1 MSEQSEILAD
11 RLDRLVRNIG
21 AIGVAVLG
29 VTVFY
34 VVVSR
39 YALAKTPRWSEEIPR
54 LILVW
59 VTFFGVVSAFIRGSH
74 FRAGLTDLILSPGAV
89 RRLAF
94 GLAALSCAVF
104 LVVLLITGWQI
115 TGFTWSHA
123 MTATSL
129 PGGLLYLCLPI
140 SAALSLLGLALGG
153 WRK

>member
-1 MSEQSEILAD
+1 MSMKPLAD
-11 RLDRLVRNIG
+11 RLDGLVRNIG
-21 AIGVAVLG
+21 ALGVAVLAAM
-29 VTVFY
+29 VFY

-39 YALAKTPRWSEEIPR
+39 YAVAKTPRWSEELPR

-74 FRAGLTDLILSPGAV
+74 FRAGLTDLILPPGAL
-89 RRLAF
+89 RRAIF
-94 GLAALSCAVF
+94 VLAALACGAF
-104 LVVLLITGWQI
+104 LIVLLITGIQI
-115 TGFTWSHA
+115 IRFTWDHQ

-129 PGGLLYLCLPI
+129 PGGLLYLALPI

>member
-1 MSEQSEILAD
+1 MSAQNDLLAEK
-11 RLDRLVRNIG
+11 LDRLVRNIG

-29 VTVFY
+29 ALVFY

-39 YALAKTPRWSEEIPR
+39 YALSKTPRWSEEIPR
-54 LILVW
+54 LVLVW
-59 VTFFGVVSAFIRGSH
+59 VTFFGMVSAFIRGSH
-74 FRAGLTDLILSPGAV
+74 FRAGLTELILSPGRV

-94 GLAALSCAVF
+94 ALAALCCAAF
-104 LVVLLITGWQI
+104 LLVLLLTGWQI

-129 PGGLLYLCLPI
+129 PGGLLYLALPI
-140 SAALSLLGLALGG
+140 AAALSLVGLALGG

>member
-1 MSEQSEILAD
+1 MSMKPLAD
-11 RLDRLVRNIG
+11 RLDGVVRNIC
-21 AIGVAVLG
+21 ALGVAVLAAM
-29 VTVFY
+29 VFY

-39 YALAKTPRWSEEIPR
+39 YAVAKTPRWSEELPR

-74 FRAGLTDLILSPGAV
+74 FRAGLTDLILPPGAL
-89 RRLAF
+89 RRAIF
-94 GLAALSCAVF
+94 VLAALACGAF
-104 LVVLLITGWQI
+104 LIVLLITGIQI
-115 TGFTWSHA
+115 TRFTWDHQ

-129 PGGLLYLCLPI
+129 PGGLLYLALPI

>member
-1 MSEQSEILAD
+1 MTAPEVLNN

-29 VTVFY
+29 VIVFY

-39 YALAKTPRWSEEIPR
+39 YVLAKTPRWSEEIPR

-59 VTFFGVVSAFIRGSH
+59 VTFFGIVSAFVRGSH
-74 FRAGLTDLILSPGAV
+74 FRAGLTDLILPPGRA
-89 RRLAF
+89 RRLVF
-94 GLAALSCAVF
+94 GLAAIASAAF
-104 LVVLLITGWQI
+104 LLVLLITGTQI
-115 TGFTWSHA
+115 TRFTWDHA

-129 PGGLLYLCLPI
+129 PGGLLYLALPI

>member
-1 MSEQSEILAD
+1 MSMKPLAD
-11 RLDRLVRNIG
+11 RLDGLVRNLG
-21 AIGVAVLG
+21 ALG
-29 VTVFY
+29 VSVLAVMVFY

-39 YALAKTPRWSEEIPR
+39 YAVAKTPRWSEELPR

-74 FRAGLTDLILSPGAV
+74 FRAGLTDLILSPGAL
-89 RRLAF
+89 RRAIF
-94 GLAALSCAVF
+94 VLAALAGGAF
-104 LVVLLITGWQI
+104 LIVLLITGIQI
-115 TGFTWSHA
+115 TRFTWDHQ

-129 PGGLLYLCLPI
+129 PGGLLYLALPI

>member
-1 MSEQSEILAD
+1 MSMKPLAD
-11 RLDRLVRNIG
+11 RLDGLVRNLG
-21 AIGVAVLG
+21 ALGVSVRAVL
-29 VTVFY
+29 VFY

-39 YALAKTPRWSEEIPR
+39 YAVAKTPRWSEELPR

-74 FRAGLTDLILSPGAV
+74 FRAGLTDLILPPGAL
-89 RRLAF
+89 RRAIF
-94 GLAALSCAVF
+94 VLAALACGAF
-104 LVVLLITGWQI
+104 LIVLLITGIQI
-115 TGFTWSHA
+115 TRFTWDHQ

-129 PGGLLYLCLPI
+129 PGGLLYLALPI

>member
-1 MSEQSEILAD
+1 MSRKPLAD
-11 RLDRLVRNIG
+11 RLDGLVRNIG
-21 AIGVAVLG
+21 ALGVAVLAAM
-29 VTVFY
+29 VFY

-39 YALAKTPRWSEEIPR
+39 YAVAKTPRWSEELPR

-74 FRAGLTDLILSPGAV
+74 FRAGLTDLILSPGAL
-89 RRLAF
+89 RRAIF
-94 GLAALSCAVF
+94 VLAALAGGAF
-104 LVVLLITGWQI
+104 LIVLLITGIQI
-115 TGFTWSHA
+115 TRFTWDHQ

-129 PGGLLYLCLPI
+129 PGGLLYLALPI

>member
-1 MSEQSEILAD
+1 MSMKPLAD
-11 RLDRLVRNIG
+11 RLDGLVRNIG
-21 AIGVAVLG
+21 ALGVAVLAAM
-29 VTVFY
+29 VFY

-39 YALAKTPRWSEEIPR
+39 YAVAKTPRWSEELPR

-74 FRAGLTDLILSPGAV
+74 FRAGLTDLILPPGAL
-89 RRLAF
+89 RRAIF
-94 GLAALSCAVF
+94 VLAALAGGAF
-104 LVVLLITGWQI
+104 LIVLLITGIQI
-115 TGFTWSHA
+115 IRFTWDHQ

-129 PGGLLYLCLPI
+129 PGGLLYLALPI

>member
-1 MSEQSEILAD
+1 MTDRTEILNG

-29 VTVFY
+29 AMVFY

-39 YALAKTPRWSEEIPR
+39 YAVAKTPRWSEELPR

-74 FRAGLTDLILSPGAV
+74 FRAGLTDLMMGPGRARRAV
-89 RRLAF
+89 F
-94 GLAALSCAVF
+94 VLAALAGGAF
-104 LVVLLITGWQI
+104 LVVLLVTGIQI
-115 TGFTWSHA
+115 TRFTWSHQ

-129 PGGLLYLCLPI
+129 PGGLLYLALPI
-140 SAALSLLGLALGG
+140 SAALALLGLALGG

>member
-1 MSEQSEILAD
+1 MSMKPLAD
-11 RLDRLVRNIG
+11 RLDGLVRNIG
-21 AIGVAVLG
+21 ALGVAVLAAM
-29 VTVFY
+29 VFY

-39 YALAKTPRWSEEIPR
+39 YAVAKTPRWSEELPR

-74 FRAGLTDLILSPGAV
+74 FRAGLTDLILPPGAL
-89 RRLAF
+89 RRAIF
-94 GLAALSCAVF
+94 VLAALAGGVF
-104 LVVLLITGWQI
+104 LIVLLITGIQI
-115 TGFTWSHA
+115 TRFTWDHQ

-129 PGGLLYLCLPI
+129 PGGLLYLALPI

>member
-1 MSEQSEILAD
+1 MSEGTEILNG

-29 VTVFY
+29 AMVFY

-39 YALAKTPRWSEEIPR
+39 YAVAKTPRWSEELPR

-74 FRAGLTDLILSPGAV
+74 FRAGLTDLMMGPGCARRAV
-89 RRLAF
+89 F
-94 GLAALSCAVF
+94 VLAALAGGAF
-104 LVVLLITGWQI
+104 LVVLLVTGIQI
-115 TGFTWSHA
+115 TRFTWSHQ

-129 PGGLLYLCLPI
+129 PGGLLYLALPI
-140 SAALSLLGLALGG
+140 SAALALLGLALGG